1 MYIFEKYILLWAA
14 LSVFI
19 LSLIFTIILSLLRPK
34 DKRGTITISSIFQK
48 VISDVPSLLAFLL
61 TSVVLLLISIDK
73 TVPVIL
79 QDGFFLALGY
89 YFGSKT
95 KKE

>member
-1 MYIFEKYILLWAA
+1 MYIFEKYILLWAILA
-14 LSVFI
+14 VFI
-19 LSLIFTIILSLLRPK
+19 LSFVFTIILDLLRPK
-34 DKRGTITISSIFQK
+34 NLRGTLPISSIFQK
-48 VISDVPSLLAFLL
+48 VISDVPSFLAFLL

-73 TVPVIL
+73 TVPMIL

-89 YFGSKT
+89 YFGSKN